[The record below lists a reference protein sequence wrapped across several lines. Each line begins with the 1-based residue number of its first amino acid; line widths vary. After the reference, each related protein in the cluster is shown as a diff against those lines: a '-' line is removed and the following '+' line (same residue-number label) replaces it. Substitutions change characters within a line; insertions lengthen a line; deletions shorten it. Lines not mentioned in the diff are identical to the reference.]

1 MVIFYMKENMYKN
14 FAQPVKFKGKK
25 WGMKMINNISEAKDG
40 YVIHINV
47 DRVIPAPMAGLTGRY
62 TIKGYKAGSKNALFS
77 ADMKITQISG
87 VCTIPR
93 CALASVGKMLGEEF
107 FGFMR
112 RGK

>member
-1 MVIFYMKENMYKN
+1 ML
-14 FAQPVKFKGKK
+14 KK
-25 WGMKMINNISEAKDG
+25 LLILNLYIWSLPQIMINDISKAKDG

-62 TIKGYKAGSKNALFS
+62 SIKGYKAGSKKPLFT

-93 CALASVGKMLGEEF
+93 CALTSTGDMLAEEF